1 MIGYLK
7 GTIVDKRSNFIIID
21 VNGVG
26 YKVYLPNCPK
36 SLNES
41 VELYIHQHIR
51 EDANDLYGFLTSSEL
66 EVFEL
71 LIQVAGVGPKLGQTI
86 LQTLGKNKILG
97 SIEQNDAGVF
107 KTVSGVGSKVA
118 AKIIVELKS
127 KISGSSDNLLPEED
141 ETLEAL
147 VSLGYKKSEIMPYMQ
162 GIPQELTSV
171 QEKIR
176 FILSRVGK
184 KRS

>member
-7 GTIVDKRSNFIIID
+7 GSIVSKRSNLVIID

-26 YKVYLPNCPK
+26 YKVFMPNCSK
-36 SLNES
+36 AVNETIE
-41 VELYIHQHIR
+41 VYIYQHIR
-51 EDANDLYGFLTSSEL
+51 EDANDLYGFLITDEL
-66 EVFEL
+66 GVFEL

-86 LQTLGKNKILG
+86 LQALGKNKILA
-97 SIEQNDAGVF
+97 SIESNDANIF

-127 KISGSSDNLLPEED
+127 KISGNSENLLPEED